1 MASTNVE
8 EMETY
13 QIQLDSKGFETTSQF
28 TLQADDVAGVISS
41 AVVPFE
47 SIESITNGI
56 NLGLSS
62 YIDVR
67 LALHLF
73 RNVYARRNANIYC
86 SNFTALRIERN
97 PSRMANAAISRVAR
111 KSSNPRILRL

>member
-1 MASTNVE
+1 MLGSSNDTVTQPKHRAAYGFNERGGKWKPTRFNW
-8 EMETY
+8 
-13 QIQLDSKGFETTSQF
+13 IQKGYETTSQF
-28 TLQADDVAGVISS
+28 TLQTDDVAGVISS

-73 RNVYARRNANIYC
+73 RNVYTHAGTQILTRESQLYC
-86 SNFTALRIERN
+86 S
-97 PSRMANAAISRVAR
+97 
-111 KSSNPRILRL
+111 PR